1 MKDLVQCTVSRNDF
15 QRWLDWGNAP
25 LTICTGEKA
34 VTMLLKIEKKPVD
47 FLYQTAV
54 EADGSISW
62 KNGLTF
68 CGVHDIKNHTL
79 YLTEGL
85 TAVLTDGQS
94 PFASRAIPSM
104 VDEICAKINQRVEEA
119 IANSRDN
126 LSVQE
131 ITGWNA
137 AWELK
142 DYVADGAH
150 REALERFFG
159 GNEPDGQFHSG
170 YALDQLPE
178 AAFLA
183 WLQNPEGFIET
194 EAEQYIK
201 TNQEKFLLQFLKN
214 DALLA
219 EYQALIQDPNNP
231 LHRVKAI
238 SEAIKTSG
246 AKTVTVTV
254 QKNGEELSFR
264 TGTTPLRGRYNSYN
278 TSHIAAADRKEF
290 ERLFG
295 RSANYSAED
304 IIRITYGKKTL
315 YEAPPIQA
323 EDMAE
328 RIEMGGMQ
336 LG

>member
-1 MKDLVQCTVSRNDF
+1 MKDLVQCTVSRDDF

-47 FLYQTAV
+47 YLYQTAV
-54 EADGSISW
+54 EADGCISW

-68 CGVHDIKNHTL
+68 CGVHDIGKKTL
-79 YLTEGL
+79 YLTKGL
-85 TAVLTDGQS
+85 STILTDGQA
-94 PFASRAIPSM
+94 PFAARAIPSM

-131 ITGWNA
+131 ITGWQA

-178 AAFLA
+178 AAFIA
-183 WLQNPEGFIET
+183 WLQDPEGFIET

-231 LHRVKAI
+231 LHWVKAI

-264 TGTTPLRGRYNSYN
+264 TGTTPLRGRYNSYS
-278 TSHIAAADRKEF
+278 TSHIAAADQGEF

-295 RSANYSAED
+295 CHVNYTAGD
-304 IIRITYGKKTL
+304 ITRITYGRNTI
-315 YEAPPIQA
+315 YEAPPLQA
-323 EDMAE
+323 EEMAE
-328 RIEMGGMQ
+328 GMKMGGME
-336 LG
+336 L

>member
-47 FLYQTAV
+47 YLYQTAV
-54 EADGSISW
+54 EADGCISW

-68 CGVHDIKNHTL
+68 CGVHDIGKKTL
-79 YLTEGL
+79 YLTKGL
-85 TAVLTDGQS
+85 STILTDGQA
-94 PFASRAIPSM
+94 PFAARAIPSM
-104 VDEICAKINQRVEEA
+104 VDEICAKINQRVEEI
-119 IANSRDN
+119 IANDRSNLPTQIVSSGQAKRD
-126 LSVQE
+126 LQYYQ
-131 ITGWNA
+131 
-137 AWELK
+137 
-142 DYVADGAH
+142 DYGAK
-150 REALERFFG
+150 ETVICQIFA
-159 GNEPDGQFHSG
+159 NQAPDGQFHSD
-170 YALDQLPE
+170 YILNELPE
-178 AAFLA
+178 AAFMA
-183 WLQNPEGFIET
+183 WLQDPEGFIET

-201 TNQEKFLLQFLKN
+201 INQEKFLLQFLKN

-219 EYQALIQDPNNP
+219 EYQALIQDLNNP

-254 QKNGEELSFR
+254 QKNGESLSFKA
-264 TGTTPLRGRYNSYN
+264 GTTPLRGRYNSYS

-295 RSANYSAED
+295 HPVNYAAED
-304 IIRITYGKKTL
+304 ITRITYGRNTI
-315 YEAPPIQA
+315 YETPPLQT
-323 EDMAE
+323 EEMAE
-328 RIEMGGMQ
+328 GMKIGEMSFG
-336 LG
+336 

>member
-1 MKDLVQCTVSRNDF
+1 MKDLVQCTVSRDDF

-47 FLYQTAV
+47 YLYQTAV

-62 KNGLTF
+62 NSGLTF
-68 CGVHDIKNHTL
+68 CGVH
-79 YLTEGL
+79 
-85 TAVLTDGQS
+85 
-94 PFASRAIPSM
+94 
-104 VDEICAKINQRVEEA
+104 
-119 IANSRDN
+119 
-126 LSVQE
+126 
-131 ITGWNA
+131 
-137 AWELK
+137 
-142 DYVADGAH
+142 
-150 REALERFFG
+150 REALDRFFG

-201 TNQEKFLLQFLKN
+201 INQEKFLLQFLKN

-254 QKNGEELSFR
+254 QKMERNCPSGQGLLR
-264 TGTTPLRGRYNSYN
+264 CGDVTTPTAPVISPPLTRRSLSACLAA
-278 TSHIAAADRKEF
+278 TS
-290 ERLFG
+290 
-295 RSANYSAED
+295 
-304 IIRITYGKKTL
+304 IIQPGISP
-315 YEAPPIQA
+315 ESP
-323 EDMAE
+323 MAE
-328 RIEMGGMQ
+328 IRFMRPRPSKRKKWRRV
-336 LG
+336 